1 MSRNIHT
8 FEGRLGIQNNSPSH
22 DFSIGSNL
30 QVNDTV
36 SNVLTVVGN
45 VKATRF
51 LGDGGLLSNI
61 TSVSTTLQAAS
72 DNGNTTSNT
81 LQFTNTTTG
90 FVVDSNIV
98 VGGNV
103 TATTFLGDGGLL
115 SNISGVSTTLQG
127 VSETGNTTSNTLQFT
142 NTTTGFVVDS
152 NIVVGGNVTA
162 TTFLGDGGLLS
173 NITTVSSTLQ
183 DISDTGN
190 TTSNTLQ
197 FTNTTTG
204 LVVDSNIVVGGN
216 VTATTFLG
224 DGGLLSNIATTLQ
237 AVTDNGNTSSNTLQF
252 TNTTTG
258 LVVDSNIVVGGNVTA
273 TTFLGDG
280 GLLSNI
286 ATTLQAVTDNGNT
299 TSNTLQF
306 TNTTTGL
313 VVDSN
318 IVVGGNVTATTF
330 LGDGGLLSNIA
341 TTLQAVTDNGN
352 TTSNTLQFTN
362 TTTGLVVDSNIV
374 VGGNVTATTFLGD
387 GGLLSNITATP
398 STFDEVINVGNT
410 VSNVIQF
417 IQNETYDVGFITQS
431 NVGIQNTAPTHNL
444 SVGSNLHVDDTGSNV
459 LTVLGNTWTQN
470 LTLGTINTT
479 PAYGLENV
487 TEVGNATS
495 DTIQLTNSTT
505 GLVTTSNV
513 QIGGTLKFGG
523 VIDFSNPLSLAA
535 VSNVGNTTPYTIE
548 FTNPTT
554 GFETTSNAVIGD
566 NLEVGGNVSVSGSI
580 TKTLYNPGEIIETLF
595 DTCSSTSLYGR
606 ATMQSVTGK
615 QSTTT
620 TFTDVTGSVITGYT
634 PPDGA
639 KTIVYEYNV
648 FQGRDDPRPIIFWGL
663 FCTTDG
669 TNWVEVTKAR
679 TIIETENYLQTKLSF
694 KWPFKI
700 GASSNDASLGTFT
713 ASRPTLGFK
722 WQFRS
727 YNSTYDAEIHTAKH
741 WEGETSGTVVTA
753 DQFSIPSVSITA
765 IA

>member
-90 FVVDSNIV
+90 FIVDSNIV

-190 TTSNTLQ
+190 TT
-197 FTNTTTG
+197 
-204 LVVDSNIVVGGN
+204 
-216 VTATTFLG
+216 
-224 DGGLLSNIATTLQ
+224 
-237 AVTDNGNTSSNTLQF
+237 SNTLQF

-410 VSNVIQF
+410 VSNVIRF
-417 IQNETYDVGFITQS
+417 VQNETYDVGFITQS
-431 NVGIQNTAPTHNL
+431 NVGIQNTTPTHNL

-470 LTLGTINTT
+470 LTLGTINMT

-495 DTIQLTNSTT
+495 DTIQLTNATT
-505 GLVTTSNV
+505 GLITTSNV

-535 VSNVGNTTPYTIE
+535 VSNVGNTTPYTLE

-615 QSTTT
+615 QTTT
-620 TFTDVTGSVITGYT
+620 TIFTDVTGSVITGYT

-713 ASRPTLGFK
+713 ANRPTLGFK

-727 YNSTYDAEIHTAKH
+727 YNSTYDAEIHTTKH

>member
-1 MSRNIHT
+1 M
-8 FEGRLGIQNNSPSH
+8 
-22 DFSIGSNL
+22 
-30 QVNDTV
+30 
-36 SNVLTVVGN
+36 
-45 VKATRF
+45 
-51 LGDGGLLSNI
+51 
-61 TSVSTTLQAAS
+61 
-72 DNGNTTSNT
+72 
-81 LQFTNTTTG
+81 
-90 FVVDSNIV
+90 
-98 VGGNV
+98 
-103 TATTFLGDGGLL
+103 
-115 SNISGVSTTLQG
+115 
-127 VSETGNTTSNTLQFT
+127 
-142 NTTTGFVVDS
+142 
-152 NIVVGGNVTA
+152 
-162 TTFLGDGGLLS
+162 
-173 NITTVSSTLQ
+173 
-183 DISDTGN
+183 
-190 TTSNTLQ
+190 
-197 FTNTTTG
+197 
-204 LVVDSNIVVGGN
+204 
-216 VTATTFLG
+216 
-224 DGGLLSNIATTLQ
+224 
-237 AVTDNGNTSSNTLQF
+237 
-252 TNTTTG
+252 
-258 LVVDSNIVVGGNVTA
+258 
-273 TTFLGDG
+273 
-280 GLLSNI
+280 
-286 ATTLQAVTDNGNT
+286 
-299 TSNTLQF
+299 
-306 TNTTTGL
+306 
-313 VVDSN
+313 
-318 IVVGGNVTATTF
+318 
-330 LGDGGLLSNIA
+330 
-341 TTLQAVTDNGN
+341 
-352 TTSNTLQFTN
+352 
-362 TTTGLVVDSNIV
+362 
-374 VGGNVTATTFLGD
+374 
-387 GGLLSNITATP
+387 
-398 STFDEVINVGNT
+398 
-410 VSNVIQF
+410 
-417 IQNETYDVGFITQS
+417 
-431 NVGIQNTAPTHNL
+431 
-444 SVGSNLHVDDTGSNV
+444 
-459 LTVLGNTWTQN
+459 
-470 LTLGTINTT
+470 T

-727 YNSTYDAEIHTAKH
+727 YNSTYDAEIHTTKH
-741 WEGETSGTVVTA
+741 WEGETPGTVVTA